1 MSKFKIFSSLVKD
14 VLIGS
19 NETTWTTQAE
29 PQLRAALREFYE
41 SIPIYIHSRYSYR
54 NLQLERLKARHL
66 QRVDLSRLSVPSDG
80 CMVFIEVDGK
90 AKIYLCL
97 ETMTPHEI
105 MPTRKT
111 VDDFFAAKCS
121 SHKEDYMRIFN
132 QKRRPNATFHGIP
145 IDDLPADRHF
155 NSDVN
160 GLTYNFISYLHFRDC
175 FHYSYKDWVQ
185 NINNRIRKLHPIND
199 EELERCFLRW
209 YELHCIDLQ

>member
-41 SIPIYIHSRYSYR
+41 SIPIYLHSRYSYR
-54 NLQLERLKARHL
+54 NLHLERLKARPF
-66 QRVDLSRLSVPSDG
+66 QRFDLSRLSVPSDG
-80 CMVFIEVDGK
+80 CMVFIEADGK

-105 MPTRKT
+105 MPKRKII
-111 VDDFFAAKCS
+111 DDFFDAKCNGC
-121 SHKEDYMRIFN
+121 KDDYIRIFN
-132 QKRRPNATFHGIP
+132 QRRGQNTTFHGFP
-145 IDDLPADRHF
+145 IGLPADVNF

-160 GLTYNFISYLHFRDC
+160 GLTYNFISYLHFREC

-185 NINNRIRKLHPIND
+185 TINNHIRQLHPIND

-209 YELHCIDLQ
+209 YELHCIDRQ